1 MTSVNLTKLEG
12 GVAFNVVPA
21 TMSASFDIRV
31 APDVD
36 MKVQPALWCGGWSLG
51 PVPTPY
57 TGCLGGK
64 PKGCQLISSPSGLR
78 AAAAGLV
85 PGSWRGCHL
94 RVYSG
99 ITVGPGMVVYGG
111 CVRGEPCTV
120 HTGHLS
126 LLQPEALLWAV
137 SVFEIC
143 CMFQGHCAKEMKDC
157 DALRNLTEP
166 ILALLFH
173 GHGWLGGRSHTVG
186 TCCDRSV

>member
-1 MTSVNLTKLEG
+1 MTCCSPPCLRLQSNPHLKEGAVTSVNLTKLEG

-111 CVRGEPCTV
+111 SVRGEPGTV
-120 HTGHLS
+120 RAWHYKVS
-126 LLQPEALLWAV
+126 LLHLQSV
-137 SVFEIC
+137 SFSC
-143 CMFQGHCAKEMKDC
+143 RG
-157 DALRNLTEP
+157 
-166 ILALLFH
+166 
-173 GHGWLGGRSHTVG
+173 
-186 TCCDRSV
+186 